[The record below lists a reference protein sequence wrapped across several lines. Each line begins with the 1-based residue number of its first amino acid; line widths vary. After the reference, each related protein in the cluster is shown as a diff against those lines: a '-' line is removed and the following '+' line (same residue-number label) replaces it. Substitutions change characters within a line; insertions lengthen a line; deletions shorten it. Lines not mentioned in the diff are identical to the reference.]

1 MPDNKSLRDQFG
13 SREKSSAQSADDA
26 GNLSDAFDSHAKEDV
41 QPQQPEAVRPV
52 RADPLP
58 PASSA
63 PASPPLTTEAP
74 ADDQGPKKRYYA
86 PNEVMA
92 KKGCIGCGGMVLAVP
107 LLLGVV
113 GLVARLR

>member
-1 MPDNKSLRDQFG
+1 MLFRS
-13 SREKSSAQSADDA
+13 
-26 GNLSDAFDSHAKEDV
+26 KEEV
-41 QPQQPEAVRPV
+41 QPQQPEAVR
-52 RADPLP
+52 PLP